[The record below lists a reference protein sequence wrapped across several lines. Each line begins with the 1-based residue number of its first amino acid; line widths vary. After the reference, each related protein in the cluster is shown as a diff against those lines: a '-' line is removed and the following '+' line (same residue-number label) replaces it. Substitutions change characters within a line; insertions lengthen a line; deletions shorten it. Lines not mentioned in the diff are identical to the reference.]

1 MKIRAKLTF
10 LYAVLTVTILLF
22 FAAIVYYSASK
33 SRESEFFTLLE
44 REAVTK
50 GNLYLN
56 AQVETKTLQDIYN
69 NNREM
74 LNEVEVAIYN
84 AQYELLYH
92 DAVEL
97 DFVKETPQMLNSIL
111 EAGHLRFYQE
121 DWQVVGLRYDHNG
134 GTFLITAA
142 AYDLYGY
149 NKLDSLFKT
158 ILIVAGCSLLLIF
171 FAGKYFSD
179 QAFKPVRDMTA
190 KMKLISAT
198 NLGLRINHPQKK
210 DELSSLSETFDG
222 MLDRLEKSF
231 ESQKQFVSFISHEIR
246 TPLSAIIAELELSKE
261 KNLDP
266 VHFEEMVDRT
276 LLDARRLVRL
286 SNSLLDL
293 AKASLDPSEIT
304 FKPIRVDELL
314 MEVIQQLKHYE
325 PGYQVTLAY
334 QNEPEEENELM
345 VSGNSYLLSVA
356 FLNLMENGCKFS
368 RDQKSQVGLI
378 ASNGQLTVTFSDKGI
393 GIAPQ
398 DLKHIFQPFFRGT
411 NSRKVDGNGIGLTL
425 TKKIIELHK
434 GSISVQS
441 EVGKGTTFVFTLP
454 HI

>member
-10 LYAVLTVTILLF
+10 LYAVLTVAILLF

-56 AQVETKTLQDIYN
+56 AQVDTKTLQDIYK
-69 NNREM
+69 NNREL

-84 AQYELLYH
+84 AEYELMYH

-97 DFVKETPQMLNSIL
+97 DFVKETPLMLNSIL
-111 EAGHLRFYQE
+111 EAGQLRFYQE

-171 FAGKYFSD
+171 FAGKYFSE

-246 TPLSAIIAELELSKE
+246 TPLSAIIAELELAKE
-261 KNLDP
+261 KKVESPSHL
-266 VHFEEMVDRT
+266 EMIERT
-276 LLDARRLVRL
+276 LLDAKRLVRL

-293 AKASLDPSEIT
+293 AKASLDPAEIN
-304 FKPIRVDELL
+304 FKPIRVDEVL
-314 MEVIQQLKHYE
+314 MEVIQQLGHYE
-325 PGYQVTLAY
+325 PTYHIHLEY
-334 QNEPEEENELM
+334 ESEPEEDRELT
-345 VSGNSYLLSVA
+345 VLGNSYLLSVA
-356 FLNLMENGCKFS
+356 FLNLIENGCKFS
-368 RDQKSQVGLI
+368 PYHTASVGLRVDKGLLFV
-378 ASNGQLTVTFSDKGI
+378 AFRDKGI
-393 GIAPQ
+393 GIPAE
-398 DLKHIFQPFFRGT
+398 DMKRLFEPFFRGT
-411 NSRKVDGNGIGLTL
+411 NSRHVFGNGIGLSL
-425 TKKIIELHK
+425 TKKIVELHQ
-434 GSISVQS
+434 GQISVESQRD
-441 EVGKGTTFVFTLP
+441 KGTTFVLGIP
-454 HI
+454 HL